1 MGKSA
6 AKLPQRYNHYR
17 SRSNSHNNRPFY
29 SSNPSYLT
37 WILRRCTMS
46 CIVDNISPL
55 RTSLM
60 TSPKILRNAQAPV
73 HEDLDFAGVGILEF
87 DPNLRMER
95 TYGYT

>member
-1 MGKSA
+1 
-6 AKLPQRYNHYR
+6 
-17 SRSNSHNNRPFY
+17 
-29 SSNPSYLT
+29 
-37 WILRRCTMS
+37 
-46 CIVDNISPL
+46 
-55 RTSLM
+55 M